1 MGFQHV
7 ALGPLQ
13 AAAWAEAIVC
23 FWRHCLE
30 RDILDPR
37 RALPIVDMT
46 PRPHSAP
53 ALVLR
58 EVARMAESM
67 LRFTPRLHC
76 VAAGRRCPTDVARLL
91 RSCLPSGQDASGSGV
106 ERNPLVVLANGT
118 WRRLPQRLLAV
129 HYGTLLEGD
138 VDRLATGIG
147 DTSSLWQPVAADTLG
162 GAHLRAALHGHLKGL
177 NSSPLVLS
185 EGLTPAI
192 AAFAESFHNGFLVLS
207 QDVGHAT
214 EKQMRLCRFQDILA
228 GYRRDRTLP
237 MNIQLLAAQCRDGG
251 ALTWQSDLGNGQ
263 ALLIAVGGMQAPRPA
278 LAAATVPL
286 RDTRF
291 ADAQGLARSAAIV
304 TARGGDTD
312 ATLAL
317 LRRSRHDPA
326 VFLAACPA
334 LHRKLSTEHNR
345 EPWVDALAAIWRN
358 RVCTPSTTRL
368 YREIAL
374 ACVQVAHWG
383 LARRALSFG
392 IGRHGESAEDLTL
405 LAWCEANTGALD
417 QVRSLIGRA
426 VAKDSAHAGAK
437 DLLRRLQRPLVGA
450 AAASPWRQCVRHPK
464 RPLLLEPLHVHHAR
478 ALHHQYRDPQ
488 IAMMTGLPILPTVA
502 RAQQW
507 IETRLEHGGYA
518 DFAVM
523 GRDAGFVG
531 HVGLRVAPP
540 AAGFFFWIG
549 ADHQGKGYGT
559 AAGRLL
565 CSRALSLGLQWVF
578 ASAYRDN
585 LRSIGALERIG
596 FQRLAGA
603 RSIEHQDRVFLA
615 YPRRAPSQA
624 IGPLLAYQERE
635 LLLFEQSEHAP
646 PLIDA

>member
-1 MGFQHV
+1 MRQVQRLAHQSGRVASICIGGFLL
-7 ALGPLQ
+7 ASAGL
-13 AAAWAEAIVC
+13 
-23 FWRHCLE
+23 LE
-30 RDILDPR
+30 GR
-37 RALPIVDMT
+37 RATTHWAYVKRFAQRFPGVRVDSEPIFMRDGKVWTSAGASAGIDLALALVEADIGREAPWT
-46 PRPHSAP
+46 SRDGSFCSCGGPAHSASSP
-53 ALVLR
+53 L
-58 EVARMAESM
+58 
-67 LRFTPRLHC
+67 
-76 VAAGRRCPTDVARLL
+76 
-91 RSCLPSGQDASGSGV
+91 SCLP
-106 ERNPLVVLANGT
+106 R
-118 WRRLPQRLLAV
+118 WRRAIPC
-129 HYGTLLEGD
+129 
-138 VDRLATGIG
+138 
-147 DTSSLWQPVAADTLG
+147 AA
-162 GAHLRAALHGHLKGL
+162 
-177 NSSPLVLS
+177 
-185 EGLTPAI
+185 
-192 AAFAESFHNGFLVLS
+192 
-207 QDVGHAT
+207 
-214 EKQMRLCRFQDILA
+214 C
-228 GYRRDRTLP
+228 
-237 MNIQLLAAQCRDGG
+237 
-251 ALTWQSDLGNGQ
+251 
-263 ALLIAVGGMQAPRPA
+263 
-278 LAAATVPL
+278 
-286 RDTRF
+286 
-291 ADAQGLARSAAIV
+291 IV
-304 TARGGDTD
+304 TARGGDAD

-358 RVCTPSTTRL
+358 RVCTPSKTRL

-374 ACVQVAHWG
+374 ACVHVAHWG

-392 IGRHGESAEDLTL
+392 IGRHGASAEDLTL

-417 QVRSLIGRA
+417 QARSLIGRA
-426 VAKDSAHAGAK
+426 MAKDSAHAGAK
-437 DLLRRLQRPLVGA
+437 DLLRRLQRPLLGA
-450 AAASPWRQCVRHPK
+450 AAASPWRQCVWHPK

-478 ALHHQYRDPQ
+478 ALHHQYRDSQ
-488 IAMMTGLPILPTVA
+488 IAMMTGLPSLPTVA

-531 HVGLRVAPP
+531 HVGLRVARP

-565 CSRALSLGLQWVF
+565 CSRALSLGLEWVF

-603 RSIEHQDRVFLA
+603 RSVEQQDRVFLA

-635 LLLFEQSEHAP
+635 QLLFEQSEHAP